1 MFKTCYLRSTIKVKR
16 YLQFRFW
23 PKRNQKMKK
32 LLLVFFAVIALLTGC
47 AKIPVESVQLSDA
60 IMMEGTR
67 MHNTNIGLLN
77 DLFNEKKQQVSD
89 FIEKDYLPEMVKNF
103 TGMVA
108 PEDIN
113 AANLSDILLALVPQ
127 ITQRRDAMIQA
138 LEEQRLKLES
148 KMNSEYQVY
157 YDASVTLRSLL
168 QSAVEVDRE
177 RAALNDRIRQLSGEK
192 IDLNKIEHTVDEFI
206 TKAGSPDS
214 IQGAILELDTR
225 ITEILN
231 QKK

>member
-1 MFKTCYLRSTIKVKR
+1 
-16 YLQFRFW
+16 
-23 PKRNQKMKK
+23 MKK

>member
-1 MFKTCYLRSTIKVKR
+1 
-16 YLQFRFW
+16 
-23 PKRNQKMKK
+23 MKK
-32 LLLVFFAVIALLTGC
+32 LILVFFAAIALLTGC

-231 QKK
+231 QQK

>member
-1 MFKTCYLRSTIKVKR
+1 
-16 YLQFRFW
+16 
-23 PKRNQKMKK
+23 MKK
-32 LLLVFFAVIALLTGC
+32 LLLVFFAAIALLTGC

-157 YDASVTLRSLL
+157 YDASITLRSLL

-231 QKK
+231 QQK